1 MADKMAES
9 GGIKKIDKKGLNK
22 LAWKIRKAEAKKQG
36 VKSTEVSWSWALYVA
51 KRDIMQE
58 EKIVVNTRQDKTTK
72 EIRDMPLTHNPFA
85 SLILQ
90 GGSTNKK

>member
-1 MADKMAES
+1 MK
-9 GGIKKIDKKGLNK
+9 DKKVDQKGLTK
-22 LAWKIRKAEAKKQG
+22 LAWKIRKEEAKKQN
-36 VKSTEVSWSWALYVA
+36 VKPTEIKWSWALYVA

-58 EKIVVNTRQDKTTK
+58 ERIVVNTRQDKTAQ
-72 EIRDMPLTHNPFA
+72 ELRNMPLTHNPFA